1 MSPGDNE
8 APALELSAHES
19 IRCASIVVYKQTELK
34 LALLPCPL
42 LMAHFPPG
50 VERPAAC
57 LVSAA
62 LPVALAISGEK
73 KICGRECNLFP
84 IKTLRA
90 ISCKHYNICSV
101 LRSFLLDNG
110 SVIDQKHMRLVIK

>member
-34 LALLPCPL
+34 LALWPCPL

-57 LVSAA
+57 LVSEA
-62 LPVALAISGEK
+62 LPVALAISGK
-73 KICGRECNLFP
+73 KKKFAVGSAIC
-84 IKTLRA
+84 
-90 ISCKHYNICSV
+90 
-101 LRSFLLDNG
+101 FLLKLYVLSAANIIIFAVFCDLFYL
-110 SVIDQKHMRLVIK
+110 ITAA